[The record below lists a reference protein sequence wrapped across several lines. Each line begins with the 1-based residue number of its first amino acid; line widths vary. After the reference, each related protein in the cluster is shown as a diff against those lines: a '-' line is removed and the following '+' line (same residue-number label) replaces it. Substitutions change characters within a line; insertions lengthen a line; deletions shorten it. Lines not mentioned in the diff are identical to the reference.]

1 MALRADRPYMSPRR
15 LRSRLLD
22 LAVATVCV
30 ACVGAPLLPVVN
42 AADGPENSV
51 VESSGTVD
59 QRVLEGGI
67 ISNPLN
73 GSFQPGGRGTVDG
86 SFSWDLY
93 STNRDGMKLTVST
106 DRSPA
111 MRDANGNVDIPDYA
125 AAPSA
130 WRVSGSD
137 RRFGFSVSGGLAL
150 SRFEDG
156 ARWRGFDGR
165 RAVEIARRSGPVPR
179 TRTTVKLRAE
189 FAAPLASGAR
199 PTATVYATAV
209 PNL

>member
-1 MALRADRPYMSPRR
+1 MSPRR

-30 ACVGAPLLPVVN
+30 ACVGAPLLPIVN
-42 AADGPENSV
+42 AANDPEPSV
-51 VESSGTVD
+51 VESGGTVD
-59 QRVLEGGI
+59 QKVLEGGI

-73 GSFQPGGRGTVDG
+73 GSFEGGGSGTVDG
-86 SFSWDLY
+86 SVSWDLY
-93 STNRDGMKLTVST
+93 SSDRDGMKLSVSA
-106 DRSPA
+106 DRTPA
-111 MRDANGNVDIPDYA
+111 MRDAKTGTRVPDYA

-130 WRVSGSD
+130 WSVASGD
-137 RRFGFSVSGGLAL
+137 RRFGFTVTGGLAL
-150 SRFEDG
+150 ARFDG
-156 ARWRGFDGR
+156 GAKWRGFDGQKSVEVGR
-165 RAVEIARRSGPVPR
+165 RNAPTPR

-189 FAAPLASGAR
+189 FAAPLGADAR